1 MGDRHGEAIAR
12 DHLGDSLLASGDEAG
27 ANAAWEVSAAALTE
41 LGHPD
46 ADAVRSKLGSP
57 RASH

>member
-27 ANAAWEVSAAALTE
+27 AHAAWEASAAALTE

-46 ADAVRSKLGSP
+46 ADAVRVKLGSS